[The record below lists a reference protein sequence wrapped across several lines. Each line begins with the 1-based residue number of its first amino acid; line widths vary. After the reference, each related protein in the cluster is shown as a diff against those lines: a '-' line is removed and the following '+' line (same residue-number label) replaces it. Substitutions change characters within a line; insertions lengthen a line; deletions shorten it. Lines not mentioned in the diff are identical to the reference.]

1 MLAARESMTFGKRR
15 YHHAVDSQILQAECR
30 TDNIHNRVN
39 CTDFMEMNLADRDS
53 VCFRLCPRHNL
64 KHPARQ
70 VFNTVRCIQTI
81 DDLENVM
88 DVAVDVRMHMIVG
101 VSVIMAVLMFVGVF
115 MSVMMLMVVSV
126 FMIVIMR
133 MVILIMAMVV
143 LIMAMVVLI
152 MAMFV
157 VMMMLF
163 LL

>member
-1 MLAARESMTFGKRR
+1 MTFGKRR

-39 CTDFMEMNLADRDS
+39 CTDFMEMNLADRNS

-101 VSVIMAVLMFVGVF
+101 VSVIMAVLM
-115 MSVMMLMVVSV
+115 VVSV
-126 FMIVIMR
+126 FMIVM
-133 MVILIMAMVV
+133 ML
-143 LIMAMVVLI
+143 MVVLI

-157 VMMMLF
+157 VVMMLF
-163 LL
+163 FL

>member
-1 MLAARESMTFGKRR
+1 MTFGKRR

-101 VSVIMAVLMFVGVF
+101 VSVLMAVLMVVGVF
-115 MSVMMLMVVSV
+115 MIVMML
-126 FMIVIMR
+126 
-133 MVILIMAMVV
+133 MVV
-143 LIMAMVVLI
+143 LIMAMVVL
-152 MAMFV
+152 MTMFV
-157 VMMMLF
+157 VMMMMLF
-163 LL
+163 FL

>member
-1 MLAARESMTFGKRR
+1 MTFGKRR

-39 CTDFMEMNLADRDS
+39 CTNFMEMNLADRDS

-70 VFNTVRCIQTI
+70 FFNTVRCIQTI

-88 DVAVDVRMHMIVG
+88 DVAVDVRMHMIVS
-101 VSVIMAVLMFVGVF
+101 VSVIMAVLMVVDV
-115 MSVMMLMVVSV
+115 SVIMAVLMVVSV
-126 FMIVIMR
+126 FMIVM
-133 MVILIMAMVV
+133 ML
-143 LIMAMVVLI
+143 MVVLI

-157 VMMMLF
+157 LMTMFVVVMMFVVMMMLF
-163 LL
+163 FL

>member
-1 MLAARESMTFGKRR
+1 MTFGKRR

-70 VFNTVRCIQTI
+70 VFNAVRCIQTI

-101 VSVIMAVLMFVGVF
+101 VSVIMAVLM
-115 MSVMMLMVVSV
+115 VVSV
-126 FMIVIMR
+126 FMIVM
-133 MVILIMAMVV
+133 MLMVV
-143 LIMAMVVLI
+143 LIMAMVVL
-152 MAMFV
+152 MTMFV

-163 LL
+163 FL

>member
-1 MLAARESMTFGKRR
+1 MTFGKRR

-39 CTDFMEMNLADRDS
+39 CTDFMEMNLADRNS

-70 VFNTVRCIQTI
+70 VFNAVRCIQTI

-88 DVAVDVRMHMIVG
+88 NVAVDVRMHMIVG
-101 VSVIMAVLMFVGVF
+101 VSVIMAVLMVVGVSVIMAVLMVVSVF
-115 MSVMMLMVVSV
+115 MIVMMLMVVSV
-126 FMIVIMR
+126 FMIVM
-133 MVILIMAMVV
+133 ML
-143 LIMAMVVLI
+143 MVVLI

-157 VMMMLF
+157 VVMMLF
-163 LL
+163 FL

>member
-1 MLAARESMTFGKRR
+1 MTFGKRR

-70 VFNTVRCIQTI
+70 FFNTVRCIQTI

-88 DVAVDVRMHMIVG
+88 NVAVDVRMHMIVG
-101 VSVIMAVLMFVGVF
+101 VSVIMAVLM
-115 MSVMMLMVVSV
+115 VVSV
-126 FMIVIMR
+126 FMIVM
-133 MVILIMAMVV
+133 ML
-143 LIMAMVVLI
+143 MVVLI

-157 VMMMLF
+157 VVMMLF
-163 LL
+163 FL

>member
-1 MLAARESMTFGKRR
+1 MTFGKRR
-15 YHHAVDSQILQAECR
+15 YHHAVDSQILQTECR
-30 TDNIHNRVN
+30 TDDIHDRVN
-39 CTDFMEMNLADRDS
+39 RTDFMKMNLADRDS

-101 VSVIMAVLMFVGVF
+101 VSVIMAVLM
-115 MSVMMLMVVSV
+115 VVSV
-126 FMIVIMR
+126 FMIVM
-133 MVILIMAMVV
+133 ML
-143 LIMAMVVLI
+143 MVVLI

-157 VMMMLF
+157 VVMMLF
-163 LL
+163 FL

>member
-1 MLAARESMTFGKRR
+1 MTFGKRR

-39 CTDFMEMNLADRDS
+39 CTNFMEMNLADRDS

-70 VFNTVRCIQTI
+70 VFNAVRCIQTI

-88 DVAVDVRMHMIVG
+88 NVAVDVRMHMIVG
-101 VSVIMAVLMFVGVF
+101 VSVIMAVLMVVGV
-115 MSVMMLMVVSV
+115 SVIMAVLMVVSV
-126 FMIVIMR
+126 FMIVM
-133 MVILIMAMVV
+133 ML
-143 LIMAMVVLI
+143 MVVLI

-157 VMMMLF
+157 LMTMFVVMMMLF
-163 LL
+163 FL

>member
-1 MLAARESMTFGKRR
+1 MTFGKRR

-101 VSVIMAVLMFVGVF
+101 VSVIMAVLMVVGV
-115 MSVMMLMVVSV
+115 SVIMAVLMVVSV
-126 FMIVIMR
+126 FMIVM
-133 MVILIMAMVV
+133 ML
-143 LIMAMVVLI
+143 MVVLI

-157 VMMMLF
+157 VVMMLF
-163 LL
+163 FL

>member
-1 MLAARESMTFGKRR
+1 MTFGKRR

-70 VFNTVRCIQTI
+70 VFNAVRCIQTI

-115 MSVMMLMVVSV
+115 MIVMMLMVVSV
-126 FMIVIMR
+126 FMIVM
-133 MVILIMAMVV
+133 ML
-143 LIMAMVVLI
+143 MVVLI

-157 VMMMLF
+157 LMTMFVVVMMLF
-163 LL
+163 FL

>member
-1 MLAARESMTFGKRR
+1 MTFGKRR

-70 VFNTVRCIQTI
+70 VFNAVRCIQTI

-88 DVAVDVRMHMIVG
+88 NVAVDVRMHMIVG
-101 VSVIMAVLMFVGVF
+101 VSVIMAVLMVVGV
-115 MSVMMLMVVSV
+115 SVIMAVLMVVSV
-126 FMIVIMR
+126 FMIVM
-133 MVILIMAMVV
+133 ML
-143 LIMAMVVLI
+143 MVVLI

-157 VMMMLF
+157 LMTMFVVMMMLF
-163 LL
+163 FL

>member
-1 MLAARESMTFGKRR
+1 MTFGKRR

-70 VFNTVRCIQTI
+70 VFNAVRCIQTI

-88 DVAVDVRMHMIVG
+88 NVAVDVRMHMIVG
-101 VSVIMAVLMFVGVF
+101 VSVIMAVLMVVGV
-115 MSVMMLMVVSV
+115 SVIMAVLMVVSV
-126 FMIVIMR
+126 FMIVM
-133 MVILIMAMVV
+133 ML
-143 LIMAMVVLI
+143 MVVLI

-157 VMMMLF
+157 VVMMLF
-163 LL
+163 FL

>member
-1 MLAARESMTFGKRR
+1 MTFGKRR

-70 VFNTVRCIQTI
+70 VFNMVRCIQTI
-81 DDLENVM
+81 DDLENVV

-101 VSVIMAVLMFVGVF
+101 VSVIMAVLMVVGV
-115 MSVMMLMVVSV
+115 SVIMAVLMVVSV
-126 FMIVIMR
+126 FMIVM
-133 MVILIMAMVV
+133 MLMVV
-143 LIMAMVVLI
+143 LIMAMVVL
-152 MAMFV
+152 MTMFV

-163 LL
+163 FL

>member
-1 MLAARESMTFGKRR
+1 MTFGKRR

-70 VFNTVRCIQTI
+70 VFNAVRCIQTI

-101 VSVIMAVLMFVGVF
+101 VSVIMAVLMVVGV
-115 MSVMMLMVVSV
+115 SVIMAVLMVVSV
-126 FMIVIMR
+126 FMIVM
-133 MVILIMAMVV
+133 ML
-143 LIMAMVVLI
+143 MVVLI

-157 VMMMLF
+157 LMTMFVVVMMFVVMMMLF
-163 LL
+163 FL

>member
-1 MLAARESMTFGKRR
+1 MTFGKRR

-70 VFNTVRCIQTI
+70 VFNTIRCIQTI

-101 VSVIMAVLMFVGVF
+101 VSVIMAVLM
-115 MSVMMLMVVSV
+115 VVSV
-126 FMIVIMR
+126 FMIVM
-133 MVILIMAMVV
+133 ML
-143 LIMAMVVLI
+143 MVVLI

-157 VMMMLF
+157 LMTMFVVVMMLF
-163 LL
+163 FL

>member
-1 MLAARESMTFGKRR
+1 MLAARKSMTFGKRR

-101 VSVIMAVLMFVGVF
+101 VSVIMAVLMFV
-115 MSVMMLMVVSV
+115 SV
-126 FMIVIMR
+126 FMIVM
-133 MVILIMAMVV
+133 ML
-143 LIMAMVVLI
+143 MVVLI

-157 VMMMLF
+157 LMTMFVVMMMLF
-163 LL
+163 FL

>member
-1 MLAARESMTFGKRR
+1 MTFGKRR

-70 VFNTVRCIQTI
+70 VFNAVTCIQTI

-101 VSVIMAVLMFVGVF
+101 VSVIMAVLMVVGV
-115 MSVMMLMVVSV
+115 SVIMAVLMVVSV
-126 FMIVIMR
+126 FMIVM
-133 MVILIMAMVV
+133 MLMVV
-143 LIMAMVVLI
+143 LIMAMVVL
-152 MAMFV
+152 MTMFV

-163 LL
+163 FL